1 MQEKKKGRPL
11 YALLIEH
18 REIPLLAVLV
28 LLLILVSI
36 RVPGYLADN
45 YMNVLKGGSINMVMA
60 CGMLCVLLVG
70 SIDISVTAILAFAGA
85 VCGKLMGMGV
95 IQSTWMMF
103 ALGILIGAVIGAVNG
118 VCFGILLC
126 WALQFAGPV
135 IGCDTLAHTALAK
148 ALQAIDVLTLG
159 ASV

>member
-45 YMNVLKGGSINMVMA
+45 YMNVLKGGSINMVMGLRHA
-60 CGMLCVLLVG
+60 LRAFGRLHRHLRHRHPRLCRRR
-70 SIDISVTAILAFAGA
+70 
-85 VCGKLMGMGV
+85 MR
-95 IQSTWMMF
+95 
-103 ALGILIGAVIGAVNG
+103 
-118 VCFGILLC
+118 
-126 WALQFAGPV
+126 
-135 IGCDTLAHTALAK
+135 
-148 ALQAIDVLTLG
+148 
-159 ASV
+159 

>member
-28 LLLILVSI
+28 LLLVLVSI

-60 CGMLCVLLVG
+60 AGMLCVLLVG
-70 SIDISVTAILAFAGA
+70 SIDISVTDFET
-85 VCGKLMGMGV
+85 VCA
-95 IQSTWMMF
+95 
-103 ALGILIGAVIGAVNG
+103 ALEGEE
-118 VCFGILLC
+118 
-126 WALQFAGPV
+126 
-135 IGCDTLAHTALAK
+135 
-148 ALQAIDVLTLG
+148 
-159 ASV
+159 